1 MYCNKFINE
10 FKHSNNINEFITL
23 VLTKCNKRNVN
34 TIQRDY
40 YRLVKQYE
48 NDSNIVQHLQL
59 TQLKKLK
66 LQDMLRLKVNITESL
81 LKQEG
86 FKYEEIKEVMRMKN
100 G

>member
-1 MYCNKFINE
+1 MYCNNFLNE
-10 FKHSNNINEFITL
+10 FKHSNSINVFIKL
-23 VLTKCNKRNVN
+23 VKQKYNKRNIN

-48 NDSNIVQHLQL
+48 NDSNLINHLQL

-66 LQDMLRLKVNITESL
+66 LQDMLRLKINITEKL
-81 LKQEG
+81 LRQEG
-86 FKYEEIKEVMRMKN
+86 FSIEEIKEVIKVKN